1 MLICIKESLNE
12 KSLKNQ
18 KLVGVYQLLIKRQLI
33 FVLLKFS
40 GKIYEKNISNNKG
53 IGQTKKK
60 KILLSYTCKLIIFK
74 E

>member
-60 KILLSYTCKLIIFK
+60 NSYYLILVN
-74 E
+74 